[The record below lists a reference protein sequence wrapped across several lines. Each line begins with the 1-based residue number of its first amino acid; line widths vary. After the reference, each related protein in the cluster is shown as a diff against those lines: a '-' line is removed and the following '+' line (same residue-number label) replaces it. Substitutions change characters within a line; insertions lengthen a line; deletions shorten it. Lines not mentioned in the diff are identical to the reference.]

1 MENVKQRVLEILKV
15 GEMFI
20 AALATI
26 TEDGKPWVRYVSP
39 KIADDLTLR
48 IATSARSHKVAQIK
62 ANPEVH
68 LTCGITDPRTAQHY
82 LQIQGKAAF
91 STDQAEKDVFWE
103 DVLKAYWSGPDDPDY
118 GVLVIKPYRIE
129 VHSMTIAD
137 ADVWEA

>member
-1 MENVKQRVLEILKV
+1 MADAKQRILEILQP
-15 GEMFI
+15 ERMFL

-26 TEDGKPWVRYVSP
+26 TQDEKPWVRYVSP

-48 IATSARSHKVAQIK
+48 IATSARSNKVAQTK

-91 STDQAEKDVFWE
+91 STDQAEKSAFWE

-118 GVLVIKPYRIE
+118 GILLIKPYRIE
-129 VHSMTIAD
+129 ARSMTSMD
-137 ADVWEA
+137 SEVWEA